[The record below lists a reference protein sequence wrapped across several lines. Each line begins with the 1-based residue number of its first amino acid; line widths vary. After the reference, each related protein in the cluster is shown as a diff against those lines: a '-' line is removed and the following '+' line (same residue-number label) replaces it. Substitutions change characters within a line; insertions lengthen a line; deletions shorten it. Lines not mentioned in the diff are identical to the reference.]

1 MKSICINTSTND
13 TNKTIVFRDMS
24 CVPSSDRGSGAVNK
38 TEVYH
43 NSMPPKTE
51 VSVVYP
57 HRASTADHHT

>member
-1 MKSICINTSTND
+1 MTRTRQSYSEICP
-13 TNKTIVFRDMS
+13 VFPVRTEE
-24 CVPSSDRGSGAVNK
+24 V